1 MRGGFRE
8 LRVGEAVLVEWEPR
22 PRTGDNAT
30 DASDASDASESAPL
44 LTEFTGVIVVD
55 QRDGTFDVQ
64 YEDGMQER
72 SVPRRRIRHENVGAW
87 TPVYAGT
94 DNSYAVEALVP
105 DRAVRDE
112 PGLSVAC
119 EFMLR
124 TQGTEYGWDKISH
137 EVVSSPEFSRP
148 SPIASFRTG
157 VVPAPPEPER
167 DAHGNIVPK
176 PAEFCSCGAGRH
188 FV

>member
-1 MRGGFRE
+1 M
-8 LRVGEAVLVEWEPR
+8 
-22 PRTGDNAT
+22 
-30 DASDASDASESAPL
+30 
-44 LTEFTGVIVVD
+44 
-55 QRDGTFDVQ
+55 
-64 YEDGMQER
+64 
-72 SVPRRRIRHENVGAW
+72 PRRRIRHENVGAW

-148 SPIASFRTG
+148 SPIASFRTESARYESGIDDAYTDG
-157 VVPAPPEPER
+157 VSFARWTTDLDLATGSQRRHVATYANGLSYAAR
-167 DAHGNIVPK
+167 GFGYYINGNCP
-176 PAEFCSCGAGRH
+176 C
-188 FV
+188 

>member
-1 MRGGFRE
+1 M
-8 LRVGEAVLVEWEPR
+8 
-22 PRTGDNAT
+22 
-30 DASDASDASESAPL
+30 
-44 LTEFTGVIVVD
+44 
-55 QRDGTFDVQ
+55 Q

-137 EVVSSPEFSRP
+137 EVVPSPEFSRP

-167 DAHGNIVPK
+167 DARGNIVPK